1 EDVLEVLIEQIS
13 SPGEE
18 LEPGPQPIGDP
29 RFGEP
34 VRVERHGRG
43 RKNVEIRVRSLA
55 HVSDGSAVDEST
67 DGAIGCDRAA
77 VLRAPHLAHLAELA
91 CIGLRRMEESVIGA
105 DPEAIRNRPAELR
118 LYPRTVADPRAVD
131 RARQESDRIKG
142 VNDLIVQLL
151 SIRGEGGVECAFAVT
166 EGSLEATGAFRR
178 QRRIADETAGEEA
191 EQVEEGRRRNPLAE
205 RAGNRKAASEVN
217 QYRRAHGGRVPE
229 AAKDVAPDGHVGNDG
244 SKLRPPLAGDRIV
257 RPAPVLVARATELGV
272 AGVERLGLVLQRD
285 DSAVGDRAGREAILQ
300 LRFTVPA
307 RAAGSVDLLGA
318 EEIAVGR
325 AKQRRRDRAAE
336 ARLIASE
343 AR

>member
-1 EDVLEVLIEQIS
+1 
-13 SPGEE
+13 
-18 LEPGPQPIGDP
+18 
-29 RFGEP
+29 
-34 VRVERHGRG
+34 
-43 RKNVEIRVRSLA
+43 
-55 HVSDGSAVDEST
+55 
-67 DGAIGCDRAA
+67 
-77 VLRAPHLAHLAELA
+77 
-91 CIGLRRMEESVIGA
+91 SVIGA

-217 QYRRAHGGRVPE
+217 QYRRAHGGRV
-229 AAKDVAPDGHVGNDG
+229 
-244 SKLRPPLAGDRIV
+244 
-257 RPAPVLVARATELGV
+257 

-285 DSAVGDRAGREAILQ
+285 DAAVGNRADREAILQ

-343 AR
+343 ARPYAPRG